1 MVDTVAR
8 FAVPGLLLG
17 GALAAT
23 LVWLIVV
30 RARARRLGAE
40 LAALRAREA
49 ARVASCARF
58 GHHLDEACLCTRCL
72 TVQHDGQVSGETRTT
87 LRSELISPNADP
99 GALYLDS
106 NFQPDP
112 DYGRTQTVY
121 QVRTTMRCARC
132 GCAWV
137 VESEWTE
144 ADSP

>member
-1 MVDTVAR
+1 MVDTAAR

-17 GALAAT
+17 VALAAA

-30 RARARRLGAE
+30 RARARRLAAE
-40 LAALRAREA
+40 AAGLRAREA

-72 TVQHDGQVSGETRTT
+72 TVHHDDQVEGEARTT
-87 LRSELISPNADP
+87 LRSELINPNADP
-99 GALYLDS
+99 GATYLDS

-121 QVRTTMRCARC
+121 EVWTTMRCARC
-132 GCAWV
+132 GRTRV

-144 ADSP
+144 ADPQ